1 MLIVKRMWGRVWLI
15 AGLVLF
21 VATGA
26 VADTSV
32 WKVSKDDDYIYMGG
46 TIHLLRASDYPL
58 PSAFEQAYAD
68 SDRLFFETDLGAM
81 MDPSLQQRMMTQMTY
96 QDGRTLRSVL
106 NEEAYQTLTEFI
118 DGAGLPVPMAM
129 MQTFKPGLL
138 ISTITVLEVQK
149 LGFTPQGV
157 DAFYHT
163 RAMGDGKPRGEL
175 ESLDEQISL
184 LAGMGE
190 GHESEYILYSLQDFE
205 NLEQSIEEMVRAW
218 RSADLQALE
227 DQFVSTMLEFSDE
240 LYESMLVKRNNAWLP
255 RIEAMF
261 DQDGTEY
268 VLAGVAHMVGDD
280 GLLAMLQQRGY
291 SVEQVMSED

>member
-1 MLIVKRMWGRVWLI
+1 MLIVRRTWCRAWLLSALALCW
-15 AGLVLF
+15 AGWT
-21 VATGA
+21 AA
-26 VADTSV
+26 ETSV
-32 WKVSKDDDYIYMGG
+32 WKVSKGYDYIYLGG
-46 TIHLLRASDYPL
+46 TIHLLRVSDYPL
-58 PSAFEQAYAD
+58 PSAFESAYAD

-81 MDPSLQQRMMTQMTY
+81 ADPSLQQRMMAQMTY

-106 NEEAYQTLTEFI
+106 NEEAYQALTDFI
-118 DGAGLPVPMAM
+118 NSAGLPIPMAM

-138 ISTITVLEVQK
+138 ISTLTVLEVQK

-175 ESLDEQISL
+175 ESLDEQINL
-184 LAGMGE
+184 LANMGE
-190 GHESEYILYSLQDFE
+190 GNESDYILYSLQDFD
-205 NLEQSIEEMVRAW
+205 NMEQSIEEMVRAW

-227 DQFVSTMLEFSDE
+227 EQFVSSMLAFSDE
-240 LYESMLVKRNNAWLP
+240 LYDSMMVSRNNAWLP

-261 DQDGTEY
+261 DQEGIEY
-268 VLAGVAHMVGDD
+268 VLAGVAHMVGED